1 MNKDFRVAVSFPH
14 HPKTKK
20 LIRQLGYESVYSL
33 INLWSFVAMNK
44 PNGVLNNMDID
55 DIEIASDWNGE
66 CSKFVLALLEH
77 KFIDE
82 INGVY
87 SVHDWKD
94 HNGYAFY
101 SPERS
106 EKAKKAAESR
116 WGKKNKNNDLML
128 NDAKGMLQASPS
140 NAPSPSPS
148 PDPSPI
154 PIPTKRKFNRKE
166 FDVFISTYPKP
177 ISKKAALEKWKKL
190 IKNNELPGLHIVL
203 SAIKKQIAWRDNA
216 NGEFRPEWK
225 HPATWL
231 NQGCWED
238 EIDKPEKSKIQKTLT
253 LKEIN
258 KLNE

>member
-20 LIRQLGYESVYSL
+20 LIRQLGYEAVYSL

-44 PNGVLNNMDID
+44 PSGVLNNMDID

-82 INGVY
+82 ISGVY
-87 SVHDWKD
+87 SIHDWKD

-106 EKAKKAAESR
+106 KKAKNAAESR
-116 WGKKNKNNDLML
+116 WNKKNKNNNLML
-128 NDAKGMLQASPS
+128 NDAKGILQASPS
-140 NAPSPSPS
+140 NAPSPDPS
-148 PDPSPI
+148 PDPSPN
-154 PIPTKRKFNRKE
+154 KKVFNQKE
-166 FDVFISTYPKP
+166 FEVFYSTYPNRKG
-177 ISKKAALEKWKKL
+177 KKECLERWKKL
-190 IKNNELPGLHIVL
+190 LKNNQLPEISVL
-203 SAIKKQIAWRDNA
+203 LTAVKKQTAWRQNA

-225 HPATWL
+225 YPATWL
-231 NQGCWED
+231 NKGCWED
-238 EIDKPEKSKIQKTLT
+238 EFEL
-253 LKEIN
+253 
-258 KLNE
+258 KLNNFEPANYQPPIEDILE